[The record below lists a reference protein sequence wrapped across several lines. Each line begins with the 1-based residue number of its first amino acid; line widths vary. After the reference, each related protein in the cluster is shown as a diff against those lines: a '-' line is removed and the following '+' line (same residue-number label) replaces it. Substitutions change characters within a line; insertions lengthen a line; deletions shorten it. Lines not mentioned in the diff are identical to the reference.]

1 MNAIIGR
8 FSALSGSFGNPPA
21 WPGPLATT
29 WRPQGNLELWA
40 GPSFCPAQ
48 HVSLPPRA
56 PAAPRV
62 ATRRR
67 SPETHPF
74 ISPLHDPSMVRTAVS
89 TAAPDCTAAPI
100 ALRLRLHCGSD
111 CTAAPIALR
120 LRPQPHSDGGSSN
133 GGSSSCVAE
142 TLPTAASATRRL
154 AWRSAGADS
163 DDPASSRLAP
173 TSPGAAAER
182 QRRLGS
188 PTPASSTPSPQ
199 VRDTYELEH
208 GVREQTKASE
218 TRHSQLLHKPFHGA
232 SPPGSR

>member
-29 WRPQGNLELWA
+29 WRPQGTLELWA

-120 LRPQPHSDGGSSN
+120 LRLHCGSDRSRTPTEVPVTEVP
-133 GGSSSCVAE
+133 VAVSQRPC
-142 TLPTAASATRRL
+142 LLQRRRL
-154 AWRSAGADS
+154 ADWHGGALVLIPTTRRHHGS
-163 DDPASSRLAP
+163 PRRHRARLRKGNGALAP
-173 TSPGAAAER
+173 PH
-182 QRRLGS
+182 QRRPHHL
-188 PTPASSTPSPQ
+188 
-199 VRDTYELEH
+199 R
-208 GVREQTKASE
+208 KFE
-218 TRHSQLLHKPFHGA
+218 TRMS
-232 SPPGSR
+232 

>member
-74 ISPLHDPSMVRTAVS
+74 ISPLHDPPMVRTAVS
-89 TAAPDCTAAPI
+89 
-100 ALRLRLHCGSD
+100 
-111 CTAAPIALR
+111 TAAPIALR